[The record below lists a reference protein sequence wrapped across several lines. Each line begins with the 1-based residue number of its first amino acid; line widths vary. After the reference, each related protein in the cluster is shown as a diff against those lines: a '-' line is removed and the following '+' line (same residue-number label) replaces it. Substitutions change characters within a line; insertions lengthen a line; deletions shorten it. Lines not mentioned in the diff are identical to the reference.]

1 MVGNKIEETVSMWQL
16 LGLSLLQSIMLS
28 FGQLTLKIA
37 LGHMLPFEWTWRFW
51 SHMLTNWWFLLCGI
65 MFGGASL
72 LWMYILKH
80 WPLSMA
86 YPMVSMSYVIAMVM
100 AVVFLH
106 ESLVWTR
113 WLGVGLIMLGC
124 VMVAK

>member
-1 MVGNKIEETVSMWQL
+1 MVGSKIEEAVSMWQL
-16 LGLSLLQSIMLS
+16 LGLSLLQSVMLS

-51 SHMLTNWWFLLCGI
+51 SHMLTNWWFLLCGL

-106 ESLVWTR
+106 ESIAWNR

-124 VMVAK
+124 MMVAK

>member
-106 ESLVWTR
+106 ESIVWTR

-124 VMVAK
+124 MMVAK

>member
-1 MVGNKIEETVSMWQL
+1 MVGGQTKEVMIMWQL
-16 LGLSLLQSIMLS
+16 LGLSLLQSVMLAL
-28 FGQLTLKIA
+28 GQLGLKVALEHMPPISWTLCFVA
-37 LGHMLPFEWTWRFW
+37 HLL
-51 SHMLTNWWFLLCGI
+51 SNWWFLFCGI

-100 AVVFLH
+100 AVVFLD
-106 ESLVWTR
+106 ESIAWNR
-113 WLGVGLIMLGC
+113 WVGVGLIMLGC
-124 VMVAK
+124 VLVAK

>member
-1 MVGNKIEETVSMWQL
+1 MVGRKVEEAVMMWQL

-28 FGQLTLKIA
+28 LGQLSLKLA
-37 LGHMLPFEWTWRFW
+37 LGHMLPFECSLRFW
-51 SHMLTNWWFLLCGI
+51 THMLTNWWFLLCGI

-86 YPMVSMSYVIAMVM
+86 YPMVSMSYVIAMIM
-100 AVVFLH
+100 AVLFLH
-106 ESLVWTR
+106 ESIAWNR

-124 VMVAK
+124 VLVAK

>member
-1 MVGNKIEETVSMWQL
+1 MVRGQTKETMIMWQL
-16 LGLSLLQSIMLS
+16 LGLSFLQSVMLS
-28 FGQLTLKIA
+28 LGQLSLKVALEHMPPFSWTL
-37 LGHMLPFEWTWRFW
+37 RFGA
-51 SHMLTNWWFLLCGI
+51 HMLTNWWFLLCGI

-100 AVVFLH
+100 AVAFLH
-106 ESLVWTR
+106 ESVAWNR
-113 WLGVGLIMLGC
+113 WVGVGLIMLGC
-124 VMVAK
+124 VLVAK

>member
-72 LWMYILKH
+72 LWMYNLKH

-106 ESLVWTR
+106 ESIVWTR

>member
-51 SHMLTNWWFLLCGI
+51 GHMLTNWWFLLCGI

-106 ESLVWTR
+106 ESIVWTR

>member
-1 MVGNKIEETVSMWQL
+1 MVGNKAEETVSMWQL

-106 ESLVWTR
+106 ESIVWTR

-124 VMVAK
+124 MMVAK

>member
-1 MVGNKIEETVSMWQL
+1 MVHRKVKEGVTVWQL

-28 FGQLTLKIA
+28 FGQLTLKMA
-37 LGHMLPFEWTWRFW
+37 LGHMPPFEWSLRFW
-51 SHMLTNWWFLLCGI
+51 TQMLTNWWFLLCGI
-65 MFGGASL
+65 MFGGASF

-100 AVVFLH
+100 AMVFLH
-106 ESLVWTR
+106 ESIAWNR
-113 WLGVGLIMLGC
+113 RMGVGLIMLGC
-124 VMVAK
+124 VLVAK

>member
-106 ESLVWTR
+106 ESIVWTR

>member
-1 MVGNKIEETVSMWQL
+1 MWRL
-16 LGLSLLQSIMLS
+16 LGLSLMQSIMLS
-28 FGQLTLKIA
+28 LGQLTLKVA
-37 LGHMLPFEWTWRFW
+37 LGNMLPFSWSMRFW
-51 SHMLTNWWFLLCGI
+51 GHLLTNWWFLLCGI

-100 AVVFLH
+100 AVLFLH
-106 ESLVWTR
+106 ESIAWNR
-113 WLGVGLIMLGC
+113 WLGVALIMLGC
-124 VMVAK
+124 MLVAK

>member
-72 LWMYILKH
+72 LWMCILKH

-106 ESLVWTR
+106 ESIVWTR

>member
-1 MVGNKIEETVSMWQL
+1 MWQL

-28 FGQLTLKIA
+28 LGQLTLKLA
-37 LGHMLPFEWTWRFW
+37 LGNMLPFEWTWRFW
-51 SHMLTNWWFLLCGI
+51 GHMLTNWWFLLCGLL
-65 MFGGASL
+65 FGGASL
-72 LWMYILKH
+72 LWMYILRH

-100 AVVFLH
+100 AVLFLH
-106 ESLVWTR
+106 ESIAWNR

-124 VMVAK
+124 VLVAK

>member
-1 MVGNKIEETVSMWQL
+1 MMWQL

-28 FGQLTLKIA
+28 MGQLSLKLA
-37 LGHMLPFEWTWRFW
+37 LGHMLPFEWSLRFW
-51 SHMLTNWWFLLCGI
+51 THMLTNWWFLLCGI

-86 YPMVSMSYVIAMVM
+86 YPMVSMSYVIAMIM
-100 AVVFLH
+100 AVLFLH
-106 ESLVWTR
+106 ESIAWNR

-124 VMVAK
+124 VLVAK

>member
-1 MVGNKIEETVSMWQL
+1 MVRHKVEEAVTMWQL
-16 LGLSLLQSIMLS
+16 LGLSLLQSVMLS
-28 FGQLTLKIA
+28 LGQLSLKVA
-37 LGHMLPFEWTWRFW
+37 LGRMLPFEWTMRFW
-51 SHMLTNWWFLLCGI
+51 AHLFTNWWFLACGM
-65 MFGGASL
+65 MFAGASF

-106 ESLVWTR
+106 EDIAWNR
-113 WLGVGLIMLGC
+113 WVGVGLIMFGC
-124 VMVAK
+124 VLVAK